1 MYSSDNPQNLLKDK
15 EPFSIPRPEVL
26 NSMDNTFHRSCFH
39 CSVL

>member
-26 NSMDNTFHRSCFH
+26 NSMDNTFHPKLTSDPKT
-39 CSVL
+39 